1 MVSLSATLL
10 YAIRRFVDLLV
21 DLVVFFIVN
30 VVFQS
35 TRADAEGSLREH
47 PAIQG
52 HHPKVAGTC

>member
-21 DLVVFFIVN
+21 DLVVFFIVD

-35 TRADAEGSLREH
+35 TRADAEDTLREH
-47 PAIQG
+47 PTIQG
-52 HHPKVAGTC
+52 NHPKVAGTC